1 MIEDLEALRREIDKV
16 DELILELIGK
26 RLEVAKMIGYIKK
39 ARGITLRDLARENEV
54 EGRWIS
60 ISREKGIPES
70 LAREISRLLI
80 QHSIA
85 VQASIAP
92 KARRVALIGY
102 GGMARTLG
110 EILVWVGHEVTI
122 SGRNSEKALGLAR
135 MLGCRY
141 SQEATAIEDS
151 EYIIL
156 ALSRGAF
163 LDGYVDKL
171 SAYMDGKLVMDI
183 LSSKRDIYKNME
195 DLSRRYRFRY
205 ISTHPLFGP
214 THLPYGESIVL
225 IPSITGRE
233 SLEEAID
240 FWSSAGLIPIIS
252 SYEEHEKA
260 MAMVQVIPHIYILA
274 LAHAIDILSKRYGI
288 DYRGYRTYSFKKIEE
303 IIRRISDNIET
314 VTEIQL
320 NNEYA
325 REARRIAIEALESTV
340 RRFGG

>member
-1 MIEDLEALRREIDKV
+1 MIEDLEALRREIDKI

-26 RLEVAKMIGYIKK
+26 RLKIAKMIGYIKK

-60 ISREKGIPES
+60 ISKGKGIPES

-85 VQASIAP
+85 AQASIAP
-92 KARRVALIGY
+92 KARRIALIGY

-110 EILVWVGHEVTI
+110 EILVWAGHEVTI
-122 SGRNSEKALGLAR
+122 SGRNSEKASDLAR
-135 MLGCRY
+135 ILRCRY
-141 SQEATAIEDS
+141 SQEAMAIGNS

-163 LDGYVDKL
+163 LDGYVEKL
-171 SAYMDGKLVMDI
+171 TAYMGDKLVMDI
-183 LSSKRDIYKNME
+183 LSSKRDIYKKME
-195 DLSRRYRFRY
+195 DLSKRYQFRY

-214 THLPYGESIVL
+214 THMPFGESIVL

-233 SLEEAID
+233 SLEEAIA
-240 FWSSAGLIPIIS
+240 FWSSAGLSPIIS
-252 SYEEHEKA
+252 SYDEHEKA

-274 LAHAIDILSKRYGI
+274 LAYAINILSKRYGI

-303 IIRRISDNIET
+303 VIRRISDNIDA
-314 VTEIQL
+314 VAEIQL

-325 REARRIAIEALESTV
+325 REARRIAIETLESTV
-340 RRFGG
+340 KSFGW